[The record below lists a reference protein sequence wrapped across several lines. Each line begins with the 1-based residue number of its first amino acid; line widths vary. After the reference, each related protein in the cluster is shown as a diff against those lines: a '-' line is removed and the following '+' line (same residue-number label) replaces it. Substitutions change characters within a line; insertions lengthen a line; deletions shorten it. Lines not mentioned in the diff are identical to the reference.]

1 MHLIQLK
8 DDNGWTQSQWELTY
22 KVSWA
27 QILKGIAYA
36 YEYYDGFEIMVDNE
50 IVIIEKK
57 EDIRNIPEA
66 GNICFRGMSK
76 ILKAPIM
83 ITLYN
88 QLSTVNVAIAQV
100 TDEFETVTYVNLN
113 HSLCQYM
120 DSFEINMYT

>member
-8 DDNGWTQSQWELTY
+8 NDNGWTQSQWELTY
-22 KVSWA
+22 RVSWE

-36 YEYYDGFEIMVDNE
+36 YEYYDGFEIMVDNKP
-50 IVIIEKK
+50 VAIEKK
-57 EDIRNIPEA
+57 EDIENIPEA

-76 ILKAPIM
+76 VLKVPIM

-88 QLSTVNVAIAQV
+88 QLSTVNVAVAQA
-100 TDEFETVTYVNLN
+100 TDEFKTVSYVNLN

-120 DSFEINMYT
+120 DSLEINMHI